1 MSCSAEQLNLRFV
14 DEVLHLHWAWHTYIK
29 RKSPQTMCSLRESKL
44 KRAKRGILLPWEQFN
59 KNRHSIAGIR
69 KSHLFTCNCYSL
81 LIKSQRCFN
90 TVSVPKRVAVQT
102 KSCVQTDQEQFKV
115 RMQQTAIGSF
125 NNALLMTRL
134 IVLSSVCALACRAK
148 TLVPAVI
155 KVSSWQRIHSI
166 HLGVRRTPI
175 RVTCRHSIDLACTP
189 ND

>member
-1 MSCSAEQLNLRFV
+1 
-14 DEVLHLHWAWHTYIK
+14 
-29 RKSPQTMCSLRESKL
+29 MCSLRESKL

-148 TLVPAVI
+148 THHLYLQACYLFLKGSCI
-155 KVSSWQRIHSI
+155 AKQKHSTYFQY
-166 HLGVRRTPI
+166 H
-175 RVTCRHSIDLACTP
+175 AYA
-189 ND
+189 